1 MQLPFISVILPV
13 RNEERYIAAC
23 VDSIFSQDY
32 PVEKMEVI
40 FVDGRSEDRTVE
52 LLRQMQQAHPQIIV
66 LDNPN
71 RTVPYAMNIGIA
83 ACKAEI
89 IVRLD
94 AHAEYPA
101 DYIRLSVE
109 TLLTQDCDNAGGVF
123 ETRGRGFMGEAIA
136 EMLKTPLGVG
146 NATYRLTQE
155 DGYVDTVP
163 FGCWRKE
170 LFERIGGFD
179 ERMTRN
185 QDNELNHRIRKNGG
199 KVYLNHKIRVLYYCR
214 DTIRGIMKMGFM
226 NGKWNVI
233 TMTLVP
239 GSMGVR
245 HFVPLA
251 FVVSTIGLLLLTLL
265 TRSMLFGGLLAL
277 EWGAYLLLDFFYAYT
292 IAKEKGW
299 KFLPVE
305 VILYPAFHFAYGTGS
320 LVGIANLP
328 RFIRAERE
336 KKGKQA

>member
-1 MQLPFISVILPV
+1 MQMPFISVILPV
-13 RNEERYIAAC
+13 RNEERFITAC
-23 VDSIFSQDY
+23 VASIFAQDY
-32 PVEKMEVI
+32 PQEQMEVI
-40 FVDGRSEDRTVE
+40 FVDGCSEDRTVE
-52 LLRQMQQAHPQIIV
+52 LLHEMQKVHPQIVV
-66 LDNPN
+66 LHNPN
-71 RTVPYAMNIGIA
+71 RTVPYAMNIGIE
-83 ACKAEI
+83 KSRGEV

-94 AHAEYPA
+94 AHAEYPP

-109 TLLTQDCDNAGGVF
+109 TLLTRECDNAGGVF

-163 FGCWRKE
+163 FGCFRRE

-185 QDNELNHRIRKNGG
+185 QDNELNFRIRKNGG
-199 KVYLNHKIRVLYYCR
+199 KIYLNHNIRVLYYCR
-214 DTIRGIMKMGFM
+214 DTMRGIMKMGYM

-251 FVVSTIGLLLLTLL
+251 FVLSTIVLLLLTLV
-265 TRSMLFGGLLAL
+265 TRSLLFGGLLAL
-277 EWGAYLLLDFFYAYT
+277 EWGAYLLLDVFYAYT

-299 KFLPVE
+299 RFLPVE
-305 VILYPAFHFAYGTGS
+305 IVLYPAFHFAYGFGS
-320 LVGIANLP
+320 LCGIAALP
-328 RFIRAERE
+328 GFLRRERE
-336 KKGKQA
+336 SGRKGS